1 MLGNRT
7 DVFAEPNE
15 ALPYNTN
22 IVGTIRTENEDPI
35 YSKLYPYPMG
45 VSDFVNTETQAML
58 RDGIIRPSRSP
69 YNNPVWV
76 VDKKGTD
83 ERGNTKK
90 RLVIDFRK
98 LNLKTI
104 NDKYPIPNV
113 VFILANLG
121 KAKYFTT
128 LDLKSGFHQIPLAES
143 DREKTIII
151 EESGTASV
159 RTVIMFGEK
168 TRHLLY
174 FSDRET
180 LIQRVCDVVKKDV
193 VNTILCE
200 LAVLAFIQHKLIET
214 FPTTT
219 FRYT

>member
-1 MLGNRT
+1 LKCQNVNFTKVDDIEVPHEIVEKFQSMLENSTG
-7 DVFAEPNE
+7 VFAEPNE
-15 ALPYNTN
+15 ALPYNAN
-22 IVGTIRTENEDPI
+22 IIGTIRTENEDPI

-83 ERGNTKK
+83 EQRNTKK

-98 LNLKTI
+98 LNLKTVD
-104 NDKYPIPNV
+104 DKYPIPNV

-128 LDLKSGFHQIPLAES
+128 LDLKFGFP
-143 DREKTIII
+143 
-151 EESGTASV
+151 
-159 RTVIMFGEK
+159 
-168 TRHLLY
+168 
-174 FSDRET
+174 
-180 LIQRVCDVVKKDV
+180 
-193 VNTILCE
+193 
-200 LAVLAFIQHKLIET
+200 
-214 FPTTT
+214 
-219 FRYT
+219 RYYLPKMTGRKRSSQY